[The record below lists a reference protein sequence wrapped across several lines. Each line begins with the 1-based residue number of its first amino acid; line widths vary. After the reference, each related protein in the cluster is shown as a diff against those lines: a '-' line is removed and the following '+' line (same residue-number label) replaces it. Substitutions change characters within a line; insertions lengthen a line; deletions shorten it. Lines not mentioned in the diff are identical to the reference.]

1 MCSITGKARVMTKLQ
16 TKQVPFTFNRGGYY
30 YFSRRVPTDLVEHY
44 VYPRVVQSLKTKTP
58 SVARSRSLMLATKLD
73 EHWSYLRLAHC
84 DLPAKHLL
92 KSQIQLRSQPTNSDR
107 AVGASMSLSEALS
120 IYVAVKGAAKGKTF
134 QAAAERACGYLVDAC
149 GLKDLHEYSRADA
162 LAFRDALIARGLA
175 GSSVSRVFNSV
186 TAVFNFA
193 VSEHALPLTNPFTRI
208 YHDKSAGVVKRLPVP
223 NDDLRKVQALCRAE
237 DDDVRW
243 LVALVSDTGLR
254 LAEAAGILLGDI
266 KLDVEVPHV
275 AIQKNSF
282 RSLKTEGSERLV
294 PLVGSA
300 FWAACRL
307 RQQAISL
314 AQPAFPRYNKM
325 GSTNANS
332 ASAAL
337 NKWLRPHV
345 PAQCTMHSFRHSMR
359 DRLRAVNCP
368 TEMIDQ
374 IGGWSHDSIGKN
386 YGAGYPLGQLER
398 FMKQACEVVD
408 CLDGHH
414 SRLARDRAHKVY

>member
-1 MCSITGKARVMTKLQ
+1 
-16 TKQVPFTFNRGGYY
+16 
-30 YFSRRVPTDLVEHY
+30 
-44 VYPRVVQSLKTKTP
+44 
-58 SVARSRSLMLATKLD
+58 
-73 EHWSYLRLAHC
+73 
-84 DLPAKHLL
+84 
-92 KSQIQLRSQPTNSDR
+92 
-107 AVGASMSLSEALS
+107 MSLSEALS
-120 IYVAVKGAAKGKTF
+120 VYLVGKGAGKGKTF
-134 QAAAERACGYLVDAC
+134 HAAAERACGYLVDTC

-193 VSEHALPLTNPFTRI
+193 VSEYALSLTNPFTRI

-223 NDDLRKVQALCRAE
+223 DEDLRKVQALCRAE

-243 LVALVSDTGLR
+243 LVALVVDTGLR
-254 LAEAAGILLGDI
+254 LGEAAGLLIQDI
-266 KLDVEVPHV
+266 VLDADVPHV
-275 AIQKNSF
+275 VIQKNSL

-307 RQQAISL
+307 RQQAIPL
-314 AQPAFPRYNKM
+314 AQPAFPRYNKT
-325 GSTNANS
+325 GTTNANS

-374 IGGWSHDSIGKN
+374 IGGWSHDSIGKS
-386 YGAGYPLGQLER
+386 YGAGYPLKQLEQ
-398 FMKQACEVVD
+398 FMKQACEMID
-408 CLDGHH
+408 
-414 SRLARDRAHKVY
+414 